1 MKINYEINLFSDE
14 PQFHYSNYP
23 SPLDEY
29 NSFDQDYIMD
39 LNHESI
45 QGYDQHPPISQ
56 NNFQLEEKIVAQAK
70 KENKE
75 NIQSNLKC
83 IEIKSTAVTE
93 NLDKKNKK
101 ILFKTFKHLP
111 RGKQTQFNPN
121 KKIHS
126 WDSFDLVRRKLQVH
140 YQNYLI
146 SLGNDAIVAFN
157 NFIKNK
163 NTKFEINFLNI
174 LYDDKKKMFNHNKIK
189 KLIYKEIFS
198 FPISKKNRGYKKT
211 KNTNKEKLKIICDK
225 SSLLKDFFDQGY
237 LEIFMK
243 YYYKNE
249 RVINYKGLEISL
261 SEKTETFDDLLK
273 KGLNRMIEKK
283 FLIIIDRFYFKID
296 KEEYF
301 G

>member
-56 NNFQLEEKIVAQAK
+56 NNFQLEEKIGDQAK

-93 NLDKKNKK
+93 NIDKKNKK
-101 ILFKTFKHLP
+101 ILFKTFKYLP
-111 RGKQTQFNPN
+111 RGKQTKFNPN

-146 SLGNDAIVAFN
+146 SLGNDAIVA
-157 NFIKNK
+157 
-163 NTKFEINFLNI
+163 
-174 LYDDKKKMFNHNKIK
+174 
-189 KLIYKEIFS
+189 
-198 FPISKKNRGYKKT
+198 
-211 KNTNKEKLKIICDK
+211 
-225 SSLLKDFFDQGY
+225 
-237 LEIFMK
+237 
-243 YYYKNE
+243 
-249 RVINYKGLEISL
+249 
-261 SEKTETFDDLLK
+261 
-273 KGLNRMIEKK
+273 
-283 FLIIIDRFYFKID
+283 LIIL
-296 KEEYF
+296 
-301 G
+301 

>member
-14 PQFHYSNYP
+14 PQFHYFNYP

-56 NNFQLEEKIVAQAK
+56 NNFQLEEKIDAQAK

-83 IEIKSTAVTE
+83 
-93 NLDKKNKK
+93 
-101 ILFKTFKHLP
+101 FKYLP
-111 RGKQTQFNPN
+111 RGKQTKFNPN

-163 NTKFEINFLNI
+163 NSKLEINFLNI

-189 KLIYKEIFS
+189 KLIYKEIFN

-211 KNTNKEKLKIICDK
+211 KNTNKEKLKII
-225 SSLLKDFFDQGY
+225 QQ
-237 LEIFMK
+237 
-243 YYYKNE
+243 
-249 RVINYKGLEISL
+249 R
-261 SEKTETFDDLLK
+261 KT
-273 KGLNRMIEKK
+273 
-283 FLIIIDRFYFKID
+283 
-296 KEEYF
+296 
-301 G
+301 

>member
-14 PQFHYSNYP
+14 PQFHYFNYP

-56 NNFQLEEKIVAQAK
+56 NNFQLEEKIDAQAK

-93 NLDKKNKK
+93 NIDKKNKK

-163 NTKFEINFLNI
+163 NTKFEINFLNEWNI
-174 LYDDKKKMFNHNKIK
+174 IKIRVANCSVYGKLRFLLYIIAYCQIRQTFKTFRIFNC
-189 KLIYKEIFS
+189 F
-198 FPISKKNRGYKKT
+198 R
-211 KNTNKEKLKIICDK
+211 
-225 SSLLKDFFDQGY
+225 
-237 LEIFMK
+237 
-243 YYYKNE
+243 
-249 RVINYKGLEISL
+249 
-261 SEKTETFDDLLK
+261 
-273 KGLNRMIEKK
+273 
-283 FLIIIDRFYFKID
+283 
-296 KEEYF
+296 
-301 G
+301 

>member
-14 PQFHYSNYP
+14 PQFHYFNYP

-56 NNFQLEEKIVAQAK
+56 NNFQLEEKIDAQAK

-93 NLDKKNKK
+93 NIDKKNKK

-163 NTKFEINFLNI
+163 NSKLEINFLNI
-174 LYDDKKKMFNHNKIK
+174 LYDEKKKMLNHNKIK
-189 KLIYKEIFS
+189 KLIYKEIFN

-225 SSLLKDFFDQGY
+225 SSLLKDFFDQSY

-283 FLIIIDRFYFKID
+283 FLIIIDKFYFKID